1 MRMISARSLVVAM
14 CTRASAITAPYRWGV
29 RELSGVRG
37 NIGSVQRMSADVARR
52 IALSSQGFTDLR
64 PSAAT
69 RRHLQRV
76 LSRVQLLQIDS
87 VNVAVRAHYMPLF
100 SRLGAYESSLL
111 DEAAWTHSARKP
123 RLLVETWAHEASLVP
138 VADWPLFH

>member
-1 MRMISARSLVVAM
+1 MRMISARSAAVAIW
-14 CTRASAITAPYRWGV
+14 TPASAITAPYRRSV

-37 NIGSVQRMSADVARR
+37 NIGDVQRMSADVARR
-52 IALSSQGFTDLR
+52 IALGAQGFTDLR
-64 PSAAT
+64 PAAAT

-100 SRLGAYESSLL
+100 SRLGAY
-111 DEAAWTHSARKP
+111 DPT
-123 RLLVETWAHEASLVP
+123 
-138 VADWPLFH
+138 